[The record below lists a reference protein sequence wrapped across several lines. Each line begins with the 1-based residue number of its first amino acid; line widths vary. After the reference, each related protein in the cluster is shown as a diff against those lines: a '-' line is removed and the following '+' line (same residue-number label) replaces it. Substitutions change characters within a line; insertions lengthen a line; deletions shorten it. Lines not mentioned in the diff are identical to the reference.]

1 MARIAGLGARTG
13 RSTPPEAAARLRR
26 TRRSAMSGPTVDE
39 SQETEPIEE
48 PGNRVDT
55 VAILYILGGIP
66 AIVAF
71 IVILFLLVNLFPSI
85 PA

>member
-1 MARIAGLGARTG
+1 MA
-13 RSTPPEAAARLRR
+13 
-26 TRRSAMSGPTVDE
+26 
-39 SQETEPIEE
+39 EE
-48 PGNRVDT
+48 PEEPENNVDG

-66 AIVAF
+66 AIVGF

>member
-1 MARIAGLGARTG
+1 
-13 RSTPPEAAARLRR
+13 
-26 TRRSAMSGPTVDE
+26 MSDDE
-39 SQETEPIEE
+39 QQ
-48 PGNRVDT
+48 GNRVDK

-66 AIVAF
+66 AIVGF

>member
-1 MARIAGLGARTG
+1 
-13 RSTPPEAAARLRR
+13 
-26 TRRSAMSGPTVDE
+26 MSEDDH
-39 SQETEPIEE
+39 
-48 PGNRVDT
+48 PGNRVDA

-71 IVILFLLVNLFPSI
+71 IVILFVLVNLFPSV